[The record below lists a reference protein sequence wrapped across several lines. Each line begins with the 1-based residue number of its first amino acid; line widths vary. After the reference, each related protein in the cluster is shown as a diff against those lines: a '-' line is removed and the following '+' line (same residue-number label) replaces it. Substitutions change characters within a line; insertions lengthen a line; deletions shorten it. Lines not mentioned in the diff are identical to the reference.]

1 MAKVLKE
8 CVRQNFWNTQKQK
21 INIMINFDEIT
32 RENTEEHN
40 PH

>member
-1 MAKVLKE
+1 MVKELEE

-21 INIMINFDEIT
+21 TNIMINFDEIT
-32 RENTEEHN
+32 RENTEEHS